1 MNLSPTF
8 ETVQTSITVSEL
20 NRNVKTVLENNIP
33 LIWVNGEISN
43 LKRYPS
49 GHWYFSLKDADAQV
63 RCVMFRHKNQYLDW
77 QPREG
82 IQVEV
87 LALVTLYEA
96 RGDYQLNVETIR
108 RAGLGTLFEAFERLK
123 KRLEKDGLFD
133 ASRKKRPPV
142 FPRQIGIITSSAT
155 AALHDVVTTLKR
167 RMPSLPIVIY
177 PTPVQGRDAAKN
189 IASAIS
195 AASTR
200 HECDVLILCRG
211 GGGIEDLWAFNE
223 EIVAHA
229 IAACTIPVIS
239 GIGHET
245 DFTIAD
251 FVADKRAPTPTAAA
265 EMASPA
271 VTELKQQLNR
281 LHQQLHHAVA
291 RQVENRMQKIDLLA
305 HRHTHP
311 GERIQNKLLHHQ
323 HLQERLN
330 GCISRQI
337 ERKSWTIQ
345 SYQQRILFIH
355 PKLVRLTE
363 HLNRMSERLRQAC
376 ARHGKTLETKLQHQQ
391 AQLTQ
396 LNPQT
401 ILNRGYSI
409 TYSSQGTVV
418 SSANQIYTG
427 EKIQVKFAQ
436 GHVNAAVTNT
446 NKKNSETK

>member
-8 ETVQTSITVSEL
+8 EITQSIITVSEL

-43 LKRYPS
+43 LKQYPS

-63 RCVMFRHKNQYLDW
+63 RCVMFRHKNRYLDW

-82 IQVEV
+82 MQVEV

-96 RGDYQLNVETIR
+96 RGDYQLNIETIR

-123 KRLEKDGLFD
+123 KQLEKEGLFD
-133 ASRKKRPPV
+133 IARKQQLPA
-142 FPRQIGIITSSAT
+142 FPRQIGIITSPAT
-155 AALHDVVTTLKR
+155 AALRDVITTLQR

-177 PTPVQGRDAAKN
+177 PTPVQGKDAGKT
-189 IASAIS
+189 IASAV
-195 AASTR
+195 ATASTR

-211 GGGIEDLWAFNE
+211 GGSIEDLWAFNE
-223 EIVAHA
+223 EIVARA
-229 IAACTIPVIS
+229 IAACSIPIIS

-265 EMASPA
+265 EMASPEI
-271 VTELKQQLNR
+271 TELKQQLNR
-281 LHQQLHHAVA
+281 LHQKLHHAIA
-291 RQVENRMQKIDLLA
+291 RQLENRMQKIDLLA

-311 GERIQNKLLHHQ
+311 GERIQNQLLQLQ

-330 GCISRQI
+330 SFITRQL
-337 ERKSWTIQ
+337 ERKFWTL
-345 SYQQRILFIH
+345 STYQQHILFIR
-355 PKLVRLTE
+355 PELVRLTE
-363 HLNRMSERLRQAC
+363 HHKRLSERLNQAC
-376 ARHGKTLETKLQHQQ
+376 AYRIETMTTKLQHQQ
-391 AQLTQ
+391 MQLTQ

-418 SSANQIYTG
+418 RNANQIHTG

-436 GHVNAAVTNT
+436 GHVDAAVTKT
-446 NKKNSETK
+446 NRKNSETK